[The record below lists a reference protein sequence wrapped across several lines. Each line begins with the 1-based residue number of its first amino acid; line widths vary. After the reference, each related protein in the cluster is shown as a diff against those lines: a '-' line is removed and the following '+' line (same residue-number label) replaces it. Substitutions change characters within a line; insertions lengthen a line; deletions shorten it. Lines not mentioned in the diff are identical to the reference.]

1 MKLEIKNQSLFI
13 EKAYIDGRWVDADD
27 KSTLDVINPVNQEII
42 GQVPNCGAE
51 ETNVAINAAAEAQK
65 KWQKYPAKEKASILR
80 DFYDLLCSNQDDL
93 AKILTYEQGK
103 PLAEAIGEIA
113 YSASFIEWFAE
124 EAKRVYGDL
133 IPGHMHDRRTLVI
146 KQPVGVVAS
155 ITPWNFPSAMLA
167 RKVGPALATGCS
179 LVCKPAKQ
187 TPFSAL
193 AFAYLAE
200 EAGVPKGLLNVL
212 TGNAQTIGKALT
224 DSEVVRK
231 LTFTGSTEIGKMLLK
246 ECANTVKRVSMELGG
261 HAPFIVFEDADI
273 EAAIQGAIAAKYR
286 NSGQT
291 CVCANRIYVHE
302 DVYEEFSKGFTK
314 EAGKLKTGQGFDPST
329 DQGPLIDEA
338 ALAKVE
344 EHVADAKN
352 HGGQIV
358 LGGQPHELGGLFYE
372 PTVIKD
378 ANDQMLVSYEETF
391 GPVAPLFSF
400 SSEEEVIERANNTP
414 FGLASYFYTRDLA
427 KSWRVSE
434 QLEYGIVGLNTG
446 IISTEMAPF
455 GGIKESGMGREGSKY
470 GIDDYLEIKYVSLAG
485 IEEPL

>member
-80 DFYDLLCSNQDDL
+80 DFYALLCSNQDDL

-133 IPGHMHDRRTLVI
+133 IPGHMHDRRTLVV

-352 HGGQIV
+352 HGGQIA
-358 LGGQPHELGGLFYE
+358 LGGQPHKLGGLFYE

>member
-13 EKAYIDGRWVDADD
+13 EKAYIDGRWVDAHD
-27 KSTLDVINPVNQEII
+27 KSTLDVINPVNQQII

-65 KWQKYPAKEKASILR
+65 KWQIYPAKEKASILR

-261 HAPFIVFEDADI
+261 HAPFIVFEDADV
-273 EAAIQGAIAAKYR
+273 EAAIEGAIAAKYR

-314 EAGKLKTGQGFDPST
+314 EAGKLKTGQGFDPSS

-352 HGGQIV
+352 HGGQIA

>member
-1 MKLEIKNQSLFI
+1 MKLEIKNESLFI

-27 KSTLDVINPVNQEII
+27 KSTLEVINPVNQEII
-42 GQVPNCGAE
+42 GHVPNCGAD
-51 ETNVAINAAAEAQK
+51 ETKVAINAAAAAQK

-80 DFYDLLCSNQDDL
+80 NFYDLLCSNQDDL

-231 LTFTGSTEIGKMLLK
+231 LTFTGSTEVGKMLLK
-246 ECANTVKRVSMELGG
+246 ECAKTVKRVSMELGG

-273 EAAIQGAIAAKYR
+273 EAAVEGAIAAKYR
-286 NSGQT
+286 NAGQT

-302 DVYEEFSKGFTK
+302 DIYEEFSEGFTK

-352 HGGQIV
+352 HGGQIT
-358 LGGQPHELGGLFYE
+358 LGGQPHKLGGLFYE
-372 PTVIKD
+372 PTVIKG
-378 ANDQMLVSYEETF
+378 ANDEMLVSYEETF

-414 FGLASYFYTRDLA
+414 FGLASYFYTSDLA

>member
-1 MKLEIKNQSLFI
+1 MKLEIKNESLFI

-27 KSTLDVINPVNQEII
+27 KSTLEVINPVNQEII
-42 GQVPNCGAE
+42 GHVPNCGAD
-51 ETNVAINAAAEAQK
+51 ETNVAINAAAAAQK

-80 DFYDLLCSNQDDL
+80 NFYDLLCSNQDDL

-231 LTFTGSTEIGKMLLK
+231 LTFTGSTEVGKMLLK
-246 ECANTVKRVSMELGG
+246 ECAKTVKRVSMELGG

-273 EAAIQGAIAAKYR
+273 EAAVEGAIAAKYR
-286 NSGQT
+286 NAGQT

-302 DVYEEFSKGFTK
+302 DIYEEFSEGFTK

-352 HGGQIV
+352 HGGQIT
-358 LGGQPHELGGLFYE
+358 LGGQPHKLGGLFYE
-372 PTVIKD
+372 PTVIKG
-378 ANDQMLVSYEETF
+378 ANDEMLVSYEETF

-434 QLEYGIVGLNTG
+434 QLEYGIDGLNTG

>member
-27 KSTLDVINPVNQEII
+27 KSTLEVINPVNQEII

-80 DFYDLLCSNQDDL
+80 DFYALLCSNQDDL

-352 HGGQIV
+352 HGGQIA
-358 LGGQPHELGGLFYE
+358 LGGKPHQLGGLFYE

>member
-1 MKLEIKNQSLFI
+1 MKLEIKNESLFI

-27 KSTLDVINPVNQEII
+27 KSTLEVINPVNQEII
-42 GQVPNCGAE
+42 GHVPNCGAD
-51 ETNVAINAAAEAQK
+51 ETNVAINAAAAAQK

-80 DFYDLLCSNQDDL
+80 NFYDLLCSNQDDL

-187 TPFSAL
+187 THFSAL

-231 LTFTGSTEIGKMLLK
+231 LTFTGSTEVGKMLLK
-246 ECANTVKRVSMELGG
+246 ECAKTVKRVSMELGG

-273 EAAIQGAIAAKYR
+273 EAAVEGAIAAKYR
-286 NSGQT
+286 NAGQT

-302 DVYEEFSKGFTK
+302 DIYEEFSEGFTK

-352 HGGQIV
+352 HGGQIT
-358 LGGQPHELGGLFYE
+358 LGGQPHKLGGLFYE
-372 PTVIKD
+372 PTVIKG
-378 ANDQMLVSYEETF
+378 ANDEMLVSYEETF

-414 FGLASYFYTRDLA
+414 FGLASYFYTSDLA

>member
-133 IPGHMHDRRTLVI
+133 IPGHLHDRRTLVI

-329 DQGPLIDEA
+329 DQGPLIDKA

-352 HGGQIV
+352 HGGQIA
-358 LGGQPHELGGLFYE
+358 LGGKPHQLGGLFYE

>member
-1 MKLEIKNQSLFI
+1 MKLEIKNQNLFI
-13 EKAYIDGRWVDADD
+13 EKAYINGQWVDADD
-27 KSTLDVINPVNQEII
+27 NSTLDVLNPVNQEII
-42 GQVPNCGAE
+42 GRVPNCGAT
-51 ETNVAINAAAEAQK
+51 ETNVAISAAAEAQK
-65 KWQKYPAKEKASILR
+65 KWQKCPAKEKASILR
-80 DFYDLLCSNQDDL
+80 DFYNLLCSNQDDL

-113 YSASFIEWFAE
+113 YSASFIEWFSE
-124 EAKRVYGDL
+124 EAKRIYGDI
-133 IPGHMHDRRTLVI
+133 IPGHMHDRRTMVI

-193 AFAYLAE
+193 AFVYLAE
-200 EAGVPKGLLNVL
+200 EAGLPKGLLNVL

-273 EAAIQGAIAAKYR
+273 EAAIAGAIAAKYR
-286 NSGQT
+286 NTGQT
-291 CVCANRIYVHE
+291 CVCANRIYVHQ
-302 DVYEEFSKGFTK
+302 DVYEEFSEGFTK
-314 EAGKLKTGQGFDPST
+314 EAGKLQTGQGFDPLT
-329 DQGPLIDEA
+329 DQGPLIDKA

-352 HGGQIV
+352 HGGEII

-372 PTVIKD
+372 PTVIKN
-378 ANDQMLVSYEETF
+378 ANDEMLVSYEETF

-400 SSEEEVIERANNTP
+400 STEEEVIERANNTP
-414 FGLASYFYTRDLA
+414 FGLASYFYTSDLA
-427 KSWRVSE
+427 KGWRVSE

-455 GGIKESGMGREGSKY
+455 GGVKESGMGREGSKY
-470 GIDDYLEIKYVSLAG
+470 GIDDYLEIKYISLAG
-485 IEEPL
+485 IEE

>member
-1 MKLEIKNQSLFI
+1 MKLEITNKNLFI
-13 EKAYIDGRWVDADD
+13 EKAYIDGQWVDADD
-27 KSTLDVINPVNQEII
+27 GSTIDVFNPVNQELI
-42 GQVPNCGAE
+42 GCVPNCGAT

-65 KWQKYPAKEKASILR
+65 KWKKFPAKEKASILR

-103 PLAEAIGEIA
+103 PLAEAIGEIT

-124 EAKRVYGDL
+124 EAKRIYGDL
-133 IPGHMHDRRTLVI
+133 IPGHMHDRRTMVI
-146 KQPVGVVAS
+146 KQPIGVVAS

-200 EAGVPKGLLNVL
+200 EAGLPKGLLNVI

-224 DSEVVRK
+224 DSDTVRK

-246 ECANTVKRVSMELGG
+246 DCAKTVKRVSMELGG

-273 EAAIQGAIAAKYR
+273 EAAIAGAIAAKYR
-286 NSGQT
+286 NAGQT
-291 CVCANRIYVHE
+291 CVCANRIYVHQN
-302 DVYEEFSKGFTK
+302 VYEEFSLGFAK
-314 EAGKLKTGQGFDPST
+314 EARKLQTGQGFDSSV

-352 HGGQIV
+352 HGGEVIV
-358 LGGQPHELGGLFYE
+358 GGRPHKLGGLFYE
-372 PTVIKD
+372 PTVIKN
-378 ANDQMLVSYEETF
+378 ANDKMLVSYEETF

-400 SSEEEVIERANNTP
+400 ATEEEVIERANNTP

-455 GGIKESGMGREGSKY
+455 GGVKESGMGREGSKY
-470 GIDDYLEIKYVSLAG
+470 GVDDYLEIKYVSLAG

>member
-1 MKLEIKNQSLFI
+1 MKLEIKNESLFI

-27 KSTLDVINPVNQEII
+27 KSTLEVINPVNQEII
-42 GQVPNCGAE
+42 GHVPNCGAD
-51 ETNVAINAAAEAQK
+51 ETNVAINAAAAQK

-80 DFYDLLCSNQDDL
+80 NFYDLLCSNQDDL

-231 LTFTGSTEIGKMLLK
+231 LTFTGSTEVGKMLLK
-246 ECANTVKRVSMELGG
+246 ECAKTVKRVSMELGG

-273 EAAIQGAIAAKYR
+273 EAAVEGAIAAKYR
-286 NSGQT
+286 NAGQT

-302 DVYEEFSKGFTK
+302 DIYEEFSEGFTK
-314 EAGKLKTGQGFDPST
+314 EAGKLKTGQGFDSST

-352 HGGQIV
+352 HGGQIT
-358 LGGQPHELGGLFYE
+358 LGGQPHKLGGLFYE
-372 PTVIKD
+372 PTVIKG
-378 ANDQMLVSYEETF
+378 ANDEMLVSYEETF

-414 FGLASYFYTRDLA
+414 FGLASYFYTSDLA

>member
-1 MKLEIKNQSLFI
+1 MKLEITNKNLFI
-13 EKAYIDGRWVDADD
+13 EKAYIDGQWVDADD
-27 KSTLDVINPVNQEII
+27 GSTIDVFNPVNQELI
-42 GQVPNCGAE
+42 GCVPNCGAT

-65 KWQKYPAKEKASILR
+65 KWKKFPAKEKASTLR

-103 PLAEAIGEIA
+103 PLAEAIGEIT

-124 EAKRVYGDL
+124 EAKRIYGDL
-133 IPGHMHDRRTLVI
+133 IPGHMHDRRTMVI
-146 KQPVGVVAS
+146 KQPIGVVAS

-200 EAGVPKGLLNVL
+200 EAGLPKGLLNVI

-224 DSEVVRK
+224 DSDTVRK

-246 ECANTVKRVSMELGG
+246 DCAKTVKRVSMELGG

-273 EAAIQGAIAAKYR
+273 EAAIAGAIAAKYR
-286 NSGQT
+286 NAGQT
-291 CVCANRIYVHE
+291 CVCANRIYVHQN
-302 DVYEEFSKGFTK
+302 VYEEFSLGFAK
-314 EAGKLKTGQGFDPST
+314 EARKLQTGQGFDSSV

-338 ALAKVE
+338 ALVKVE

-352 HGGQIV
+352 HGGEVIV
-358 LGGQPHELGGLFYE
+358 GGRPHKLGGLFYE
-372 PTVIKD
+372 PTVIKN
-378 ANDQMLVSYEETF
+378 ANDKMLVSYEETF

-400 SSEEEVIERANNTP
+400 ATEEEVIERANNTP

-455 GGIKESGMGREGSKY
+455 GGVKESGMGREGSKY
-470 GIDDYLEIKYVSLAG
+470 GVDDYLEIKYVSLAG

>member
-27 KSTLDVINPVNQEII
+27 KSTLEVINPVNQEII
-42 GQVPNCGAE
+42 GHVPNCGAD
-51 ETNVAINAAAEAQK
+51 ETNVAINAAAAAQK

-80 DFYDLLCSNQDDL
+80 NFYDLLCSNQDDL

-314 EAGKLKTGQGFDPST
+314 EARKLKTGQGFDPST

-352 HGGQIV
+352 HGGQIA
-358 LGGQPHELGGLFYE
+358 LGGQPHKLGGLFYE
-372 PTVIKD
+372 PTVIKN

-414 FGLASYFYTRDLA
+414 FGLASYFYTNDLA

>member
-291 CVCANRIYVHE
+291 CVCANRIYVHK

-352 HGGQIV
+352 HGGQIA

>member
-1 MKLEIKNQSLFI
+1 MKLEIKNESLFI

-27 KSTLDVINPVNQEII
+27 KSTLEVINPVNQEII
-42 GQVPNCGAE
+42 GHVPNCGAD
-51 ETNVAINAAAEAQK
+51 ETNVAINAAAAAQK

-80 DFYDLLCSNQDDL
+80 NFYDLLCSNQDDL

-167 RKVGPALATGCS
+167 RKVGPALARGCS

-231 LTFTGSTEIGKMLLK
+231 LTFTGSTEVGKMLLK
-246 ECANTVKRVSMELGG
+246 ECAKTVKRVSMELGG

-273 EAAIQGAIAAKYR
+273 EAAVEGAIAAKYR
-286 NSGQT
+286 NAGQT

-302 DVYEEFSKGFTK
+302 DIYEEFSEGFTK

-352 HGGQIV
+352 HGGQIT
-358 LGGQPHELGGLFYE
+358 LGGQPHKLGGLFYE
-372 PTVIKD
+372 PTVIKG
-378 ANDQMLVSYEETF
+378 ANDEMLVSYEETF

-414 FGLASYFYTRDLA
+414 FGLASYFYTSDLA

-470 GIDDYLEIKYVSLAG
+470 GMMIT
-485 IEEPL
+485 

>member
-1 MKLEIKNQSLFI
+1 MKLEITNKNLFI
-13 EKAYIDGRWVDADD
+13 EKAYIDGQWVDADD
-27 KSTLDVINPVNQEII
+27 GSTIDVFNPVNQELI
-42 GQVPNCGAE
+42 GCVPNCGAT

-65 KWQKYPAKEKASILR
+65 KWKKFPAKEKASILR

-103 PLAEAIGEIA
+103 PLAEAIGEIT

-124 EAKRVYGDL
+124 EAKRIYGDL
-133 IPGHMHDRRTLVI
+133 IPGHMHDRRTMVI
-146 KQPVGVVAS
+146 KQPIGVVAS

-200 EAGVPKGLLNVL
+200 EAGLPKGLLNVI

-224 DSEVVRK
+224 DSDTVRK

-246 ECANTVKRVSMELGG
+246 DCAKTVKRVSMELGG

-273 EAAIQGAIAAKYR
+273 EAAIAGAIAAKYR
-286 NSGQT
+286 NAGQT
-291 CVCANRIYVHE
+291 CVCANRIYVHQN
-302 DVYEEFSKGFTK
+302 VYEEFSLGFAK
-314 EAGKLKTGQGFDPST
+314 EARKLQTGQGFDSSV

-338 ALAKVE
+338 ALVKVE

-352 HGGQIV
+352 HGGEVIV
-358 LGGQPHELGGLFYE
+358 GGRPHKLGGLFYE
-372 PTVIKD
+372 PTVIKN
-378 ANDQMLVSYEETF
+378 ANDKMLVSYEETF

-400 SSEEEVIERANNTP
+400 ATEEEVIERANNTP

-455 GGIKESGMGREGSKY
+455 GGVKESGMGREGSKY
-470 GIDDYLEIKYVSLAG
+470 GVDDYLEIKYVSLAG

>member
-1 MKLEIKNQSLFI
+1 MKLEIKNQNLFI
-13 EKAYIDGRWVDADD
+13 EKAYINGQWVDADD
-27 KSTLDVINPVNQEII
+27 NSTLDVLNPVNQEII
-42 GQVPNCGAE
+42 GSVPNCGAI

-65 KWQKYPAKEKASILR
+65 KWQKCPAKEKASILR
-80 DFYDLLCSNQDDL
+80 DFYNLLCSNQDDL

-113 YSASFIEWFAE
+113 YSASFIEWFSE
-124 EAKRVYGDL
+124 EAKRIYGDV
-133 IPGHMHDRRTLVI
+133 IPGHMHDRRTMVI

-200 EAGVPKGLLNVL
+200 EAGLPKGLLNVL

-273 EAAIQGAIAAKYR
+273 EAAIAGAIAAKYR
-286 NSGQT
+286 NTGQT
-291 CVCANRIYVHE
+291 CVCANRIYVHQ
-302 DVYEEFSKGFTK
+302 DVYEEFSEGFTK
-314 EAGKLKTGQGFDPST
+314 EAGKLQTSQGFDPLA
-329 DQGPLIDEA
+329 DLGPLIDKA

-352 HGGQIV
+352 HGGEVI

-372 PTVIKD
+372 PTVIKN
-378 ANDQMLVSYEETF
+378 ANDEMLVSYEETF

-400 SSEEEVIERANNTP
+400 STEEEVIERANNTP
-414 FGLASYFYTRDLA
+414 FGLASYFYTSDLA

-455 GGIKESGMGREGSKY
+455 GGVKESGMGREGSKY
-470 GIDDYLEIKYVSLAG
+470 GIDDYLEIKYISLAG
-485 IEEPL
+485 IEE

>member
-358 LGGQPHELGGLFYE
+358 LGGQPHELGGLFYK

>member
-1 MKLEIKNQSLFI
+1 MKLEIKNKDLFI
-13 EKAYIDGRWVDADD
+13 EKAYINGQWVDADD
-27 KSTLDVINPVNQEII
+27 NSTLDVLNPVNQEII
-42 GQVPNCGAE
+42 GRVPNCGTT
-51 ETNVAINAAAEAQK
+51 ETNVAISAAAEAQK
-65 KWQKYPAKEKASILR
+65 KWQQCPAKDKASILR
-80 DFYDLLCSNQDDL
+80 DFYNLICSNQDDL

-113 YSASFIEWFAE
+113 YSASFIEWFSE
-124 EAKRVYGDL
+124 ETKRIYGDV

-146 KQPVGVVAS
+146 KQPVGVVAA

-167 RKVGPALATGCS
+167 RKVGPALAAGCS

-200 EAGVPKGLLNVL
+200 EAGLPKGLLNVI

-224 DSEVVRK
+224 DSDLVRK

-246 ECANTVKRVSMELGG
+246 ECAKTVKRVSMELGG

-273 EAAIQGAIAAKYR
+273 EAAIAGAIAAKYR
-286 NSGQT
+286 NTGQT
-291 CVCANRIYVHE
+291 CVCANRIYVHQ
-302 DVYEEFSKGFTK
+302 DVYEQFSEGFVK
-314 EAGKLKTGQGFDPST
+314 EAGKLQTGQGFDPLA

-352 HGGQIV
+352 HGGEVI
-358 LGGQPHELGGLFYE
+358 LGGHPHELGGLFYE
-372 PTVIKD
+372 PTVIKN
-378 ANDQMLVSYEETF
+378 ANDEMLVSYEETF

-400 SSEEEVIERANNTP
+400 STEKEVIERANNTP

-455 GGIKESGMGREGSKY
+455 GGVKESGMGREGSKY
-470 GIDDYLEIKYVSLAG
+470 GIDDYLEIKYISLAG
-485 IEEPL
+485 IEE

>member
-1 MKLEIKNQSLFI
+1 MKLEIKNESLFI

-27 KSTLDVINPVNQEII
+27 KSTLEVINPFNQEII
-42 GQVPNCGAE
+42 GHVPNCGAD
-51 ETNVAINAAAEAQK
+51 ETNVAINAAAAAQK

-80 DFYDLLCSNQDDL
+80 NFYDLLCSNQDDL

-231 LTFTGSTEIGKMLLK
+231 LTFTGSTEVGKMLLK
-246 ECANTVKRVSMELGG
+246 ECAKTVKRVSMELGG

-273 EAAIQGAIAAKYR
+273 EAAVEGAIAAKYR
-286 NSGQT
+286 NAGQT

-302 DVYEEFSKGFTK
+302 DIYEEFSEGFTK

-352 HGGQIV
+352 HGGQIT
-358 LGGQPHELGGLFYE
+358 LGGQPHKLGGLFYE
-372 PTVIKD
+372 PTVIKG
-378 ANDQMLVSYEETF
+378 ANDEMLVSYEETF
-391 GPVAPLFSF
+391 GPAAPLFSF
-400 SSEEEVIERANNTP
+400 SSEEEVIKRANNTP
-414 FGLASYFYTRDLA
+414 FGLASYFYTSDLA

>member
-352 HGGQIV
+352 HGGQIA
-358 LGGQPHELGGLFYE
+358 LGGQPHKLGGLFYE

-470 GIDDYLEIKYVSLAG
+470 GIDDYLEIKYISLAG

>member
-27 KSTLDVINPVNQEII
+27 KSTLEVINPVNQKII
-42 GQVPNCGAE
+42 GRVPNCGAE
-51 ETNVAINAAAEAQK
+51 ETNVAINAATEAQK

-80 DFYDLLCSNQDDL
+80 GFYDLLCSNQEDL

-231 LTFTGSTEIGKMLLK
+231 LTFTGSTEVGKMLLK
-246 ECANTVKRVSMELGG
+246 ECAKTVKRVSMELGG

-273 EAAIQGAIAAKYR
+273 EAAVEGAIAAKYR
-286 NSGQT
+286 NAGQT

-302 DVYEEFSKGFTK
+302 DIYEEFSEGFTK

-352 HGGQIV
+352 HGGQIT
-358 LGGQPHELGGLFYE
+358 LGGQPHKLGGLFYE
-372 PTVIKD
+372 PTVIKG
-378 ANDQMLVSYEETF
+378 ANDEMLVSYEETF

-414 FGLASYFYTRDLA
+414 FGLASYFYTSDLA

>member
-1 MKLEIKNQSLFI
+1 MKLEIKNESLFI

-27 KSTLDVINPVNQEII
+27 KSTLEVINPVNQEII
-42 GQVPNCGAE
+42 GHVPNCGAD
-51 ETNVAINAAAEAQK
+51 ETNVAINAAAAAQK

-80 DFYDLLCSNQDDL
+80 NFYDLLCSNQDDL

-231 LTFTGSTEIGKMLLK
+231 LTFTGSTEVGKMLLK
-246 ECANTVKRVSMELGG
+246 ECAKTVKRVSMELGG

-273 EAAIQGAIAAKYR
+273 EAAVEGAIAAKYR
-286 NSGQT
+286 NAGQT

-302 DVYEEFSKGFTK
+302 DIYEEFSEGFTK

-352 HGGQIV
+352 HGGQIT
-358 LGGQPHELGGLFYE
+358 LGGQPHKLGGLFYE
-372 PTVIKD
+372 PTVIKG
-378 ANDQMLVSYEETF
+378 ANDEMLVSYEETF

-400 SSEEEVIERANNTP
+400 SSEEEVIKRANNTP
-414 FGLASYFYTRDLA
+414 FGLASYFYTSDLA

>member
-352 HGGQIV
+352 HGGQIA
-358 LGGQPHELGGLFYE
+358 LGGKPHQLGGLFYE

>member
-352 HGGQIV
+352 HGGQIA
-358 LGGQPHELGGLFYE
+358 LGGQPHKLGGLFYE

-378 ANDQMLVSYEETF
+378 ANDEMLVSYEETF

>member
-1 MKLEIKNQSLFI
+1 MKLEINNQSLFI

-352 HGGQIV
+352 HGGQIA

>member
-80 DFYDLLCSNQDDL
+80 DFYALLCSNQDDL

-133 IPGHMHDRRTLVI
+133 IPGHMHDRRTLVV

-352 HGGQIV
+352 HGGQIA
-358 LGGQPHELGGLFYE
+358 LGGQPHKLGGLFYE

-470 GIDDYLEIKYVSLAG
+470 GIDDYLEIKYISLAG

>member
-80 DFYDLLCSNQDDL
+80 NFYDLLCSNQDDL

-133 IPGHMHDRRTLVI
+133 IPGHMQDRRTLVI

-314 EAGKLKTGQGFDPST
+314 EARKLKTGQGFDPST
-329 DQGPLIDEA
+329 DQGPLIDKA

-352 HGGQIV
+352 HGGQIA
-358 LGGQPHELGGLFYE
+358 LGGKPHQLGGLFYE

-470 GIDDYLEIKYVSLAG
+470 GIDDYLEIKYISLAG

>member
-1 MKLEIKNQSLFI
+1 MKLEIKNESLFI

-27 KSTLDVINPVNQEII
+27 KSTLGVINPVNQEII
-42 GQVPNCGAE
+42 GQVPNCGAD
-51 ETNVAINAAAEAQK
+51 ETNVAINAAAAAQK

-80 DFYDLLCSNQDDL
+80 NFYDLLCSNQDDL

-231 LTFTGSTEIGKMLLK
+231 LTFTGSTEVGKMLLK
-246 ECANTVKRVSMELGG
+246 ECAKTVKRVSMELGG

-273 EAAIQGAIAAKYR
+273 EAAVEGAIAAKYR
-286 NSGQT
+286 NAGQT

-302 DVYEEFSKGFTK
+302 DIYEEFSEGFTK

-338 ALAKVE
+338 ALAKVVV
-344 EHVADAKN
+344 HVADAKN
-352 HGGQIV
+352 HGGQIT
-358 LGGQPHELGGLFYE
+358 LGGQPHKLGGLFYE
-372 PTVIKD
+372 PTVIKG
-378 ANDQMLVSYEETF
+378 ANDEMLVSYEETF

-434 QLEYGIVGLNTG
+434 QLEY
-446 IISTEMAPF
+446 
-455 GGIKESGMGREGSKY
+455 
-470 GIDDYLEIKYVSLAG
+470 
-485 IEEPL
+485 

>member
-1 MKLEIKNQSLFI
+1 MKLEIKNESLFI

-146 KQPVGVVAS
+146 KQPIGVVAS

-231 LTFTGSTEIGKMLLK
+231 LTFTGSTEVGKMLLK
-246 ECANTVKRVSMELGG
+246 ECAKTVKRVSMELGG

-273 EAAIQGAIAAKYR
+273 EAAIAGAIAAKYR
-286 NSGQT
+286 NTGQT
-291 CVCANRIYVHE
+291 CVCANRIYVHQ
-302 DVYEEFSKGFTK
+302 DIYEIFSKGLLTLAHWDYRVENLFFTP
-314 EAGKLKTGQGFDPST
+314 EVDDL
-329 DQGPLIDEA
+329 
-338 ALAKVE
+338 
-344 EHVADAKN
+344 
-352 HGGQIV
+352 
-358 LGGQPHELGGLFYE
+358 
-372 PTVIKD
+372 TVIDWQLMMAHKPGWD
-378 ANDQMLVSYEETF
+378 LAYLLCTNIKVDLRRKIFDESCEAYLSGLRDSGIDFGRDELNKNMMLSLLAMMTFPVVGGANYDLENKRSKKLFEVLTER
-391 GPVAPLFSF
+391 LFS
-400 SSEEEVIERANNTP
+400 SIEDYEAI
-414 FGLASYFYTRDLA
+414 SY
-427 KSWRVSE
+427 
-434 QLEYGIVGLNTG
+434 
-446 IISTEMAPF
+446 
-455 GGIKESGMGREGSKY
+455 
-470 GIDDYLEIKYVSLAG
+470 ID
-485 IEEPL
+485 

>member
-1 MKLEIKNQSLFI
+1 MKLEIKNESLFI

-27 KSTLDVINPVNQEII
+27 KSTLEVINPVNQEII
-42 GQVPNCGAE
+42 GRVPNCGAD
-51 ETNVAINAAAEAQK
+51 ETNVAINAAAAAQK

-80 DFYDLLCSNQDDL
+80 NFYDLLCSNQDDL

-231 LTFTGSTEIGKMLLK
+231 LTFTGSTEVGKMLLK
-246 ECANTVKRVSMELGG
+246 ECAKTVKRVSMELGG

-273 EAAIQGAIAAKYR
+273 EAAVEGAIAAKYR
-286 NSGQT
+286 NAGQT

-302 DVYEEFSKGFTK
+302 DIYEEFSAGFTK

-352 HGGQIV
+352 HGGQIT
-358 LGGQPHELGGLFYE
+358 LGGQPHKLGGLFYE
-372 PTVIKD
+372 PTVIKG
-378 ANDQMLVSYEETF
+378 ANDEMLVSYEETF

-414 FGLASYFYTRDLA
+414 FGLASYFYTSDLA

>member
-13 EKAYIDGRWVDADD
+13 EKAYINGQWVDADD
-27 KSTLDVINPVNQEII
+27 NSTLDVLNPVNQEII
-42 GQVPNCGAE
+42 GRVPNCGAT

-80 DFYDLLCSNQDDL
+80 DFYNLLCSNQDDL

-103 PLAEAIGEIA
+103 PLAEALGEIA
-113 YSASFIEWFAE
+113 YSASFIEWFSE
-124 EAKRVYGDL
+124 EAKRIYGDV

-167 RKVGPALATGCS
+167 RKVGPALAIGCS

-200 EAGVPKGLLNVL
+200 EAGLPKGLLNVL

-224 DSEVVRK
+224 DSDLVRK

-273 EAAIQGAIAAKYR
+273 KAAIAGAIAAKYR
-286 NSGQT
+286 NAGQT
-291 CVCANRIYVHE
+291 CVCANRIYVHQ
-302 DVYEEFSKGFTK
+302 DVYEEFSEGFAK
-314 EAGKLKTGQGFDPST
+314 EAGKLQTGQGFDPVA
-329 DQGPLIDEA
+329 DQGPLIDKA

-352 HGGQIV
+352 HGGEII

-372 PTVIKD
+372 PTVIKN
-378 ANDQMLVSYEETF
+378 ANDEMLVSYEETF

-400 SSEEEVIERANNTP
+400 STEEEVIERANNTP
-414 FGLASYFYTRDLA
+414 FGLASYFYTSDLA

-455 GGIKESGMGREGSKY
+455 GGVKESGMGREGSKY
-470 GIDDYLEIKYVSLAG
+470 GIDDYLEIKYISLAG
-485 IEEPL
+485 IEE

>member
-133 IPGHMHDRRTLVI
+133 IPGHMHDRRTLII

-329 DQGPLIDEA
+329 DQGPLIDKA

-352 HGGQIV
+352 HGGQIA
-358 LGGQPHELGGLFYE
+358 LGGKPHQLGGLFYE

>member
-1 MKLEIKNQSLFI
+1 MKLEIKNESLFI

-27 KSTLDVINPVNQEII
+27 KSTLEVINPVNQEII
-42 GQVPNCGAE
+42 GHVPNCGAD
-51 ETNVAINAAAEAQK
+51 ETNVAINAAAAAQK

-80 DFYDLLCSNQDDL
+80 NFYDLLCSNQDDL

-231 LTFTGSTEIGKMLLK
+231 LTFTGSTEVGKMLLK
-246 ECANTVKRVSMELGG
+246 ECAKTVKRVSMELGG

-273 EAAIQGAIAAKYR
+273 EAAVEGAIAAKYR
-286 NSGQT
+286 NAGQT

-302 DVYEEFSKGFTK
+302 DIYEEFSEGFTK

-352 HGGQIV
+352 HGGQIT
-358 LGGQPHELGGLFYE
+358 LGGQPHKLGGLFYE

-470 GIDDYLEIKYVSLAG
+470 GIDDYLEIKYISLAG

>member
-273 EAAIQGAIAAKYR
+273 EAAIAGAIAAKYR

-352 HGGQIV
+352 HGGQIA
-358 LGGQPHELGGLFYE
+358 LGGKPHQLGGLFYE

-414 FGLASYFYTRDLA
+414 FGLASYFYTKDLA

>member
-27 KSTLDVINPVNQEII
+27 KSTLDVINPVNQQII

-261 HAPFIVFEDADI
+261 HAPFIVFEDADV
-273 EAAIQGAIAAKYR
+273 EAAIEGAIAAKYR

-314 EAGKLKTGQGFDPST
+314 EAGKLKTGQGFDPSS

-352 HGGQIV
+352 HGGQIA